1 MKSRSKIDIMCQIL
15 EIAKG
20 DRNGGKG
27 VTQTKIMYRAFLT
40 FVQVREFLT
49 FLTERGL
56 LQFDKYTK
64 TFKTT
69 EKGFG
74 LIQKFKQLEQVF
86 ES

>member
-1 MKSRSKIDIMCQIL
+1 MKHRSRIDIMCQIL

-20 DRNGGKG
+20 DRNGGIG
-27 VTQTKIMYRAFLT
+27 VTQTRIMYRAFLT

-56 LQFDKYTK
+56 LQFDRNTK
-64 TFKTT
+64 MFKTT

-74 LIQKFKQLEQVF
+74 LLQKFKQLEQVL
-86 ES
+86 EG

>member
-1 MKSRSKIDIMCQIL
+1 MKHRSKIEIMYQIL
-15 EIAKG
+15 EIAKC
-20 DRNGGKG
+20 DRNSGNG
-27 VTQTKIMYRAFLT
+27 VTQTKIMYRAFIT

-56 LQFDKYTK
+56 LQFDRNTK

-74 LIQKFKQLEQVF
+74 LLQKFKQLEQVF
-86 ES
+86 EG

>member
-1 MKSRSKIDIMCQIL
+1 MRYRSRTDIISQIL
-15 EIAKG
+15 EAATSGATK
-20 DRNGGKG
+20 
-27 VTQTKIMYRAFLT
+27 TKIMYRAFLT

-56 LQFDKYTK
+56 LQFDRNTK

-74 LIQKFKQLEQVF
+74 LIQKLKQLEQVF
-86 ES
+86 ED